1 MIRELQDK
9 DIDRV
14 MDIWLKSTIK
24 AHDFIEKE
32 YWESNYNTVKDVY
45 IPMSKTF
52 VYEEEGKIKG
62 FISIINKEFIGA
74 LFVDNDSQGQG
85 IGRKL
90 IEYVLNKFTTLNL
103 AVYKNNIKSVG
114 FYRKMGFE
122 VISEEINEDSKFPEY
137 IMKNKE

>member
-1 MIRELQDK
+1 
-9 DIDRV
+9 
-14 MDIWLKSTIK
+14 
-24 AHDFIEKE
+24 
-32 YWESNYNTVKDVY
+32 
-45 IPMSKTF
+45 MSKTF